1 MANQQKWYR
10 PMQGFFKEML
20 DCTSPLPSPP
30 PPFPSFPPPFP
41 FHPSPLPFPPFPLP
55 PLSPPLPFP
64 SPPFPAL
71 RSRPPYCGY
80 GLGERFSYPS
90 GSGRSPAAKR
100 Y

>member
-41 FHPSPLPFPPFPLP
+41 FHSLPSPFLPFPLP
-55 PLSPPLPFP
+55 SLFRPLPSLP
-64 SPPFPAL
+64 LEVGPLIAAMVWESALATPAGQGGA
-71 RSRPPYCGY
+71 RPPNGI
-80 GLGERFSYPS
+80 R
-90 GSGRSPAAKR
+90 
-100 Y
+100 